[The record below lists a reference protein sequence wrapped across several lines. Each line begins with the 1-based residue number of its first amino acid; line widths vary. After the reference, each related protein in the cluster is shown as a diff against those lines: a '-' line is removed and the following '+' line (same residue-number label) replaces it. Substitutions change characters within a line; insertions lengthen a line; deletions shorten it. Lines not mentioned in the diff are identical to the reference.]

1 MTLFKRQ
8 EQQADVQPK
17 AAASASAPGAATQ
30 VLAPQTPAAPGV
42 VPPPAAPVYSTRPPE
57 ATQRFELDTGS
68 LVAEVTKASES
79 PQNVQK
85 SVRVAVQRTRT
96 ASAPGKSVVRR
107 PAQQAVPAPAWATPQ
122 RARQAFDPS
131 RCAQAGLL
139 NLAWSWQQSG
149 APIRAIHAYMKVIT
163 RYPGTAGAAAAV
175 ADLVELSDKLADQ
188 GQFHIALGIYEELE
202 HLL

>member
-8 EQQADVQPK
+8 EQQAEVQQK
-17 AAASASAPGAATQ
+17 AAASAIGAAIQ
-30 VLAPQTPAAPGV
+30 ILAPQTPAAPGV

-57 ATQRFELDTGS
+57 STQRFELDTGS
-68 LVAEVTKASES
+68 LVAEATTKQSES
-79 PQNVQK
+79 QQSVQK
-85 SVRVAVQRTRT
+85 SVRVAVQRRRT
-96 ASAPGKSVVRR
+96 ASAPGNSVVRR
-107 PAQQAVPAPAWATPQ
+107 PAQPPATAPAWAAQTHG
-122 RARQAFDPS
+122 RQSFDPS

-139 NLAWSWQQSG
+139 NLAWSWQEAG
-149 APIRAIHAYMKVIT
+149 APIRAIHAYMKVLT

-202 HLL
+202 QLL

>member
-8 EQQADVQPK
+8 EQQADVQQK
-17 AAASASAPGAATQ
+17 AAASAPGAATQ
-30 VLAPQTPAAPGV
+30 VLVPQNPATPGV

-57 ATQRFELDTGS
+57 TAQHFELDTGS
-68 LVAEVTKASES
+68 LVAEVSKSSEA
-79 PQNVQK
+79 QENVQK
-85 SVRVAVQRTRT
+85 RVRVAVQRTRT
-96 ASAPGKSVVRR
+96 ASSPRSSVVRR
-107 PAQQAVPAPAWATPQ
+107 PVQQPTAVPAWAAPT
-122 RARQAFDPS
+122 RVRQSFDPS

-139 NLAWSWQQSG
+139 NLAWSWQQAG
-149 APIRAIHAYMKVIT
+149 APIRAIHAYMKVLT